1 MFRIGN
7 IEGLDNPEQS
17 KPLETEKGSVM
28 PSEAD
33 KQKLEHPKSKTED
46 YQHKPEAGTD
56 TSKDKLSE
64 KPSYAY
70 HWDGKPTHN
79 TDWDTP
85 ASPDTKAKILRRW

>member
-1 MFRIGN
+1 MS
-7 IEGLDNPEQS
+7 DSS
-17 KPLETEKGSVM
+17 KN
-28 PSEAD
+28 
-33 KQKLEHPKSKTED
+33 
-46 YQHKPEAGTD
+46 
-56 TSKDKLSE
+56 KLSE